1 MEDEPTQ
8 TPPALAKLKATLDTK
23 ELRKAIKD
31 ARIEQP
37 EEFRQQ
43 CLKFC
48 EDLYDVVA
56 SSWTGEFNEE
66 NGWAPE
72 FSSVSAVLKYYP
84 ELQSCWLSDIR
95 SAIVNAA
102 QSKGTSQSTR
112 DFFYFMLG
120 SLRQGWDGLVLK
132 EYSRPRPE

>member
-8 TPPALAKLKATLDTK
+8 TPPALATLKATLDTK
-23 ELRKAIKD
+23 EFRKAIKD
-31 ARIEQP
+31 ARIEQL

-48 EDLYDVVA
+48 EDLYITAA
-56 SSWTGEFNEE
+56 SSWLDEFEEE
-66 NGWAPE
+66 NNLHSE
-72 FSSVSAVLKYYP
+72 FSSVAAVLKYYP

-102 QSKGTSQSTR
+102 QSKGTDQNTR

-120 SLRQGWDGLVLK
+120 SLC
-132 EYSRPRPE
+132 

>member
-1 MEDEPTQ
+1 MEDETTQ

-23 ELRKAIKD
+23 QFRDAIKD

-66 NGWAPE
+66 NGWASE

-84 ELQSCWLSDIR
+84 ALQSCWLGDIR

-102 QSKGTSQSTR
+102 RSKGTNQNTR

-120 SLRQGWDGLVLK
+120 SLRQGWDG
-132 EYSRPRPE
+132 SF